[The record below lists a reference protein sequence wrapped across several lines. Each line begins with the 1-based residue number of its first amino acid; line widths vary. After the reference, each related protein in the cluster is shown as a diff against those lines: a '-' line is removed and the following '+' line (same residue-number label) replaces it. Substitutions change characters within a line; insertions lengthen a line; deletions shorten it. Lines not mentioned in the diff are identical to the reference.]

1 MNRIT
6 VFAPAKVNL
15 ALDVTGLLPNGY
27 HALDMVMQALSLGE
41 SVTLEKAQ
49 TLSLALP
56 GSALPAHESNIALKA
71 ARAFFGYTG
80 LAAGAV
86 CILYLL

>member
-49 TLSLALP
+49 TLSLALSRYTTTP
-56 GSALPAHESNIALKA
+56 PYLCFASTALY
-71 ARAFFGYTG
+71 R
-80 LAAGAV
+80 
-86 CILYLL
+86 